1 MILWAFL
8 IITVVL
14 FALAYVSDRWVD
26 KTLSA
31 MIFAFGFVTFV
42 VTLIIAFC
50 AISNNDAE
58 NEKTIH
64 ENYIKYQGLCR
75 ELELLEAN
83 DPEISKTDVMR
94 DIIEWNDYV
103 VEYKE
108 GAESK
113 WTYILYSQE
122 VAENLQTI
130 DF

>member
-1 MILWAFL
+1 MIIWAFL
-8 IITVVL
+8 FATVVL
-14 FALAYVSDRWVD
+14 FVLAYVLDRWVD
-26 KTLSA
+26 GTLSVMA
-31 MIFAFGFVTFV
+31 FALGFVAFV
-42 VTLIIAFC
+42 ITLIIALC

-103 VEYKE
+103 IEYKE
-108 GAESK
+108 GAENK
-113 WTYILYSQE
+113 WTYIMYSQE